1 MGILSRIILRRPS
14 LANLND
20 YQDDKQDYLK
30 RIDDLE
36 TDARISIWEE
46 GFLISIRQRL
56 ERGRDLT
63 DDQILKLEE
72 IEKEVEEREYYG

>member
-1 MGILSRIILRRPS
+1 

>member
-1 MGILSRIILRRPS
+1 M
-14 LANLND
+14 ANLND